1 MSFTK
6 PRFYFFGEDS
16 FEHKHTG
23 NTVCESDLVVPHEAP
38 ILDKFYIRT
47 WSFQELP
54 SDFKVES
61 KGCKFFHDQTIND
74 EADAELDMPKTFM
87 HYTFFRPALKK
98 DGFIK
103 ITAYGKQAKISWENM
118 GDHLLITDFDYR
130 QAKMY
135 PFKLEEV
142 LEDSEK
148 RVEDET
154 RSQIWEEIK
163 SLQVQSKLSSLMK
176 NLNLTD

>member
-16 FEHKHTG
+16 FEHKHTSE
-23 NTVCESDLVVPHEAP
+23 TVCESDLVVPHETP

-47 WSFQELP
+47 WGFQELP

-61 KGCKFFHDQTIND
+61 KGCQFFHDQTIN
-74 EADAELDMPKTFM
+74 EKADFKLDMPKTFI
-87 HYTFFRPALKK
+87 HYTFFRPSLKK
-98 DGFIK
+98 DGFVK
-103 ITAYGKQAKISWENM
+103 ISAYGKQANISWVNM
-118 GDHLLITDFDYR
+118 GDHLLITDFEGE

-135 PFKLEEV
+135 PFKIEEV
-142 LEDSEK
+142 IDESEK
-148 RVEDET
+148 RIEDEK
-154 RSQIWEEIK
+154 RSQIWGELKKLTI
-163 SLQVQSKLSSLMK
+163 QSKLSSLMK